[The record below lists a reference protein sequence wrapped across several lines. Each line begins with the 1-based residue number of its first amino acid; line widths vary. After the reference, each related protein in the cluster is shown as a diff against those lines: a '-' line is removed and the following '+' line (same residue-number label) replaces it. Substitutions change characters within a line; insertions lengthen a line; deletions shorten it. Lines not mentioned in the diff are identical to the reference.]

1 MGLNFEM
8 CSEFDEAILQK
19 ILGYEKYEWINS
31 YEIKIKMFFKYGK
44 YDKEGNLKSPALQKN
59 GTAIPAQIKIVSSF
73 NIMTDN
79 LGVLAEKLIK
89 YGMLVEHDLGRLYI
103 SNLEEAL
110 GKVKNGNEES
120 KLDLIGNAIAYCDL
134 LKRHIDKEDRVVYT
148 FAERE
153 LSEELL
159 SEISNKCMSYE
170 EKHDM
175 IKEEYISILNEL
187 KNKYLK

>member
-1 MGLNFEM
+1 MNAIEIMMNEHRHIEEMLNIM
-8 CSEFDEAILQK
+8 RAACLK
-19 ILGYEKYEWINS
+19 ILTHEDIDYNDFDLM
-31 YEIKIKMFFKYGK
+31 IKFVRNYADGHHHN
-44 YDKEGNLKSPALQKN
+44 KEEVIL
-59 GTAIPAQIKIVSSF
+59 F

-175 IKEEYISILNEL
+175 IKEEYIFILNEL